1 LAVVEPEKQK
11 SVESLLDSTAYHS
24 YLAERRTAI
33 FNRLH
38 PITIQSTLSSSNP
51 IQRLVMGYMM
61 GYKLMLTD
69 KQARALKPD
78 DKPVFD
84 GKVTGL
90 LLTPSKSGCKWTLRF
105 TSPLT
110 GKRRDAGLGTYPE
123 TSIAEAREKAHA
135 MRKIID
141 IGQDP
146 IEQRLKEREAA
157 AVAIAALTFE
167 KAARTVH
174 EELKP
179 GWKNEK
185 HAAQWISTLETYVFP
200 KLGNRKL
207 DAISP
212 GACADVLRPIW
223 LTKAE
228 TASRTRQ
235 RMHAVMQWAWAHG
248 HITANPVTVVD
259 HLLPKQS
266 VKAEHQPAMP
276 WAMVPKF
283 VATHLA
289 GHQPTDSTRAALLLL
304 ILTSTRSGEVRGA
317 TWDEFDLEER
327 IWKIPAERMKAKEP
341 HRVPLSEVAAA
352 LVQTLKEQRL
362 HDSLVFP
369 SPREKVL
376 SDMTLTALLRRVKA
390 ESDTAGRVATA
401 HGFRSSFRDW
411 ASEHGYARDLA
422 QRALAHTVANK
433 VEAAYHRT
441 DLLEQRRP
449 LMEAWA
455 RHVYST

>member
-1 LAVVEPEKQK
+1 
-11 SVESLLDSTAYHS
+11 
-24 YLAERRTAI
+24 
-33 FNRLH
+33 
-38 PITIQSTLSSSNP
+38 
-51 IQRLVMGYMM
+51 
-61 GYKLMLTD
+61 MLTD
-69 KQARALKPD
+69 KQAKALRPGG
-78 DKPVFD
+78 KPVFD

-105 TSPLT
+105 TSPVT

-123 TSIAEAREKAHA
+123 TSIAEAREKALA
-135 MRKIID
+135 MRKLID
-141 IGQDP
+141 SGEDP
-146 IEQRLKEREAA
+146 IDQRNREREAA
-157 AVAIAALTFE
+157 AVAAAALTFE
-167 KAARTVH
+167 KAARKVH

-200 KLGNRKL
+200 KLGDRKL

-212 GACADVLRPIW
+212 GDCADVLRPIW
-223 LTKAE
+223 LAKAE

-259 HLLPKQS
+259 HILPKQI
-266 VKAEHQPAMP
+266 VQKEHQPAMP
-276 WAMVPKF
+276 WRDVPTFTK
-283 VATHLA
+283 THLV
-289 GHQPTDSTRAALLLL
+289 GEGRKDISRVALLFA
-304 ILTSTRSGEVRGA
+304 ILTAARSGEVRGA
-317 TWDEFDLEER
+317 TWNEFDLTAAV
-327 IWKIPAERMKAKEP
+327 WTIPGERMKARHP
-341 HRVPLSEVAAA
+341 HRVPLSTSA
-352 LVQTLKEQRL
+352 LMQVRALREEKR
-362 HDSLVFP
+362 HDELVFP
-369 SPREKVL
+369 SPRGKVL
-376 SDMTLTALLRRVKA
+376 SDMTLTAFLRRVDAK
-390 ESDTAGRVATA
+390 SDSPDRIATA

-422 QRALAHTVANK
+422 ERALAHTVTNK

-455 RHVYST
+455 RHVCSIEVKLIDALAA

>member
-1 LAVVEPEKQK
+1 
-11 SVESLLDSTAYHS
+11 
-24 YLAERRTAI
+24 
-33 FNRLH
+33 
-38 PITIQSTLSSSNP
+38 
-51 IQRLVMGYMM
+51 
-61 GYKLMLTD
+61 MLTD
-69 KQARALKPD
+69 KQAKALKSG

-90 LLTPSKSGCKWTLRF
+90 LLVPSKSGCKWTLRF
-105 TSPLT
+105 TSPIS

-123 TSIAEAREKAHA
+123 TSIAEAREKALA
-135 MRKIID
+135 MRKLVD
-141 IGQDP
+141 NGEDP
-146 IEQRLKEREAA
+146 IDQRNREREAA
-157 AVAIAALTFE
+157 TVAAASLTFE
-167 KAARTVH
+167 KASRKVH

-212 GACADVLRPIW
+212 GDCADVLRPIW

-248 HITANPVTVVD
+248 HIAANPLSVVD

-266 VKAEHQPAMP
+266 AKPEHQPAMP
-276 WAMVPKF
+276 WKQVPKF
-283 VATHLA
+283 ISAHLSEHKP
-289 GHQPTDSTRAALLLL
+289 GDSTRAALLFL
-304 ILTSTRSGEVRGA
+304 ILTATRSGEVRGA
-317 TWDEFDLEER
+317 IWDEFDLHTG
-327 IWKIPAERMKAKEP
+327 IWNIPAARMKAKEP
-341 HRVPLSEVAAA
+341 HRVPLSKHA
-352 LVQTLKEQRL
+352 LQLVKAIKKRQL
-362 HDSLVFP
+362 HDTLVFP

-390 ESDTAGRVATA
+390 ESDTPDRFATA

-411 ASEHGYARDLA
+411 ASEHGHARDLA
-422 QRALAHTVANK
+422 ERALAHTVANK

-449 LMEAWA
+449 RMEAWA
-455 RHVYST
+455 QHVCSR